1 MAAVVVA
8 PAALRDL
15 ERLIDSRSLPAST
28 RARVV
33 ATFEA
38 LRLFPERGAPLSGR
52 WSGFRY
58 VLGPWPWLLVVY
70 AYDSTTD
77 SVQIVTLQDAR
88 SAVAAI
94 ANP

>member
-8 PAALRDL
+8 PAALDDL
-15 ERLIDSRSLPAST
+15 QHLITSRSLPVST

-33 ATFEA
+33 ATFET
-38 LRLFPERGAPLSGR
+38 LRLFPERGAPLAGR

-70 AYDSTTD
+70 LYDSTTD
-77 SVQIVTLQDAR
+77 TVQIVTLQDAR
-88 SAVAAI
+88 TAVGATS
-94 ANP
+94 NP